1 MIVRP
6 KMFPGRA
13 LSCRKFFKPDPVR
26 AKNIFR
32 IFRIAAI
39 YFLEGDTTTDAAD
52 LTMMY
57 LCSGMT
63 YISGERLLNSL
74 YRGVKNMADTMQ
86 QMDQRELM
94 TLQHYM
100 KEYGQQAEI
109 FVGQLEM
116 LENGR
121 MEAHAAIETLEAMLS
136 AEDGVVLLQ
145 IGGGASVRAKVL
157 EPDKILLSIGAEV
170 VVERSNKDAI
180 EFLKER
186 IMEMEASQKKV
197 AETLDRLR
205 SQMNE
210 INKRLE
216 TGYQQAAAT
225 GQDQE

>member
-1 MIVRP
+1 
-6 KMFPGRA
+6 
-13 LSCRKFFKPDPVR
+13 
-26 AKNIFR
+26 
-32 IFRIAAI
+32 
-39 YFLEGDTTTDAAD
+39 
-52 LTMMY
+52 
-57 LCSGMT
+57 
-63 YISGERLLNSL
+63 
-74 YRGVKNMADTMQ
+74 
-86 QMDQRELM
+86 MDQNELM

-121 MEAHAAIETLEAMLS
+121 MEAFAAIETLEAMV
-136 AEDGVVLLQ
+136 AADDGTVLLQ

-205 SQMNE
+205 TQMNE

-216 TGYQQAAAT
+216 SGYQQAVAAD
-225 GQDQE
+225 QDQE

>member
-1 MIVRP
+1 
-6 KMFPGRA
+6 
-13 LSCRKFFKPDPVR
+13 
-26 AKNIFR
+26 
-32 IFRIAAI
+32 
-39 YFLEGDTTTDAAD
+39 
-52 LTMMY
+52 
-57 LCSGMT
+57 
-63 YISGERLLNSL
+63 
-74 YRGVKNMADTMQ
+74 MQ
-86 QMDQRELM
+86 QMNQSELM

-121 MEAHAAIETLEAMLS
+121 MEAFAAIETLEAMLS
-136 AEDGVVLLQ
+136 ADDGTVLLQ

-170 VVERSNKDAI
+170 VVERSNKEAV

-216 TGYQQAAAT
+216 SGYQQAVAE

>member
-1 MIVRP
+1 
-6 KMFPGRA
+6 
-13 LSCRKFFKPDPVR
+13 
-26 AKNIFR
+26 
-32 IFRIAAI
+32 
-39 YFLEGDTTTDAAD
+39 
-52 LTMMY
+52 
-57 LCSGMT
+57 
-63 YISGERLLNSL
+63 
-74 YRGVKNMADTMQ
+74 MQ

-94 TLQHYM
+94 TLQHYL

-109 FVGQLEM
+109 FVSQLEM

-121 MEAHAAIETLEAMLS
+121 MEAHAAIEALEGML
-136 AEDGVVLLQ
+136 ATEDGIVLLQ

-157 EPDKILLSIGAEV
+157 EPEKILLSIGAEV
-170 VVERSNKDAI
+170 VVERSNKEAV

-216 TGYQQAAAT
+216 SGYQQSAAA
-225 GQDQE
+225 GQDQD

>member
-1 MIVRP
+1 
-6 KMFPGRA
+6 
-13 LSCRKFFKPDPVR
+13 
-26 AKNIFR
+26 
-32 IFRIAAI
+32 
-39 YFLEGDTTTDAAD
+39 
-52 LTMMY
+52 
-57 LCSGMT
+57 
-63 YISGERLLNSL
+63 
-74 YRGVKNMADTMQ
+74 
-86 QMDQRELM
+86 MDQNELM

-121 MEAHAAIETLEAMLS
+121 MEAFAAIETLEAMV
-136 AEDGVVLLQ
+136 AADDGIVLLQ
-145 IGGGASVRAKVL
+145 IGGGASVRVKVL

-197 AETLDRLR
+197 TETLDRLR

-216 TGYQQAAAT
+216 SGYQQAVAAD
-225 GQDQE
+225 QDQE

>member
-1 MIVRP
+1 
-6 KMFPGRA
+6 
-13 LSCRKFFKPDPVR
+13 
-26 AKNIFR
+26 
-32 IFRIAAI
+32 
-39 YFLEGDTTTDAAD
+39 
-52 LTMMY
+52 
-57 LCSGMT
+57 
-63 YISGERLLNSL
+63 
-74 YRGVKNMADTMQ
+74 MQ

-121 MEAHAAIETLEAMLS
+121 MEALAAIETLEAMLS

-157 EPDKILLSIGAEV
+157 EPDKILMSIGAEV
-170 VVERSNKDAI
+170 VVERPNKEAV

-216 TGYQQAAAT
+216 SGYQRGAAA

>member
-1 MIVRP
+1 
-6 KMFPGRA
+6 
-13 LSCRKFFKPDPVR
+13 
-26 AKNIFR
+26 
-32 IFRIAAI
+32 
-39 YFLEGDTTTDAAD
+39 
-52 LTMMY
+52 MMY
-57 LCSGMT
+57 LCSSRHT
-63 YISGERLLNSL
+63 YSGEKLSKYILSR
-74 YRGVKNMADTMQ
+74 VKTLADTMQ

-121 MEAHAAIETLEAMLS
+121 MEALAAIETLEAMLS
-136 AEDGVVLLQ
+136 ADDGVVLLQ

-170 VVERSNKDAI
+170 VVERPNKEAV

-216 TGYQQAAAT
+216 SGYQQAAAA

>member
-1 MIVRP
+1 M
-6 KMFPGRA
+6 
-13 LSCRKFFKPDPVR
+13 
-26 AKNIFR
+26 NQ
-32 IFRIAAI
+32 
-39 YFLEGDTTTDAAD
+39 
-52 LTMMY
+52 
-57 LCSGMT
+57 
-63 YISGERLLNSL
+63 N
-74 YRGVKNMADTMQ
+74 
-86 QMDQRELM
+86 ELM

-121 MEAHAAIETLEAMLS
+121 MEAFAAIETLEAMV
-136 AEDGVVLLQ
+136 AADDGTVLLQ

-205 SQMNE
+205 TQMNE

-216 TGYQQAAAT
+216 SGYQQAVAAD
-225 GQDQE
+225 QDQE

>member
-1 MIVRP
+1 
-6 KMFPGRA
+6 
-13 LSCRKFFKPDPVR
+13 
-26 AKNIFR
+26 
-32 IFRIAAI
+32 
-39 YFLEGDTTTDAAD
+39 
-52 LTMMY
+52 
-57 LCSGMT
+57 MT
-63 YISGERLLNSL
+63 
-74 YRGVKNMADTMQ
+74 Q
-86 QMDQRELM
+86 QMTQNELM

-136 AEDGVVLLQ
+136 AEDGITLLQ

-170 VVERSNKDAI
+170 VVERSNKEAV

-210 INKRLE
+210 ISKRLE
-216 TGYQQAAAT
+216 SGYQQAAAA

>member
-1 MIVRP
+1 
-6 KMFPGRA
+6 
-13 LSCRKFFKPDPVR
+13 
-26 AKNIFR
+26 
-32 IFRIAAI
+32 
-39 YFLEGDTTTDAAD
+39 
-52 LTMMY
+52 
-57 LCSGMT
+57 
-63 YISGERLLNSL
+63 
-74 YRGVKNMADTMQ
+74 MQ
-86 QMDQRELM
+86 QMNQNELM

-121 MEAHAAIETLEAMLS
+121 MEAHAAIETLDAMLS
-136 AEDGVVLLQ
+136 ADDGVVLLQ

-170 VVERSNKDAI
+170 VIEKSNKDAV

-186 IMEMEASQKKV
+186 IIEMEASQKRV

-216 TGYQQAAAT
+216 SGYQQASAA

>member
-1 MIVRP
+1 
-6 KMFPGRA
+6 
-13 LSCRKFFKPDPVR
+13 
-26 AKNIFR
+26 
-32 IFRIAAI
+32 
-39 YFLEGDTTTDAAD
+39 
-52 LTMMY
+52 
-57 LCSGMT
+57 
-63 YISGERLLNSL
+63 
-74 YRGVKNMADTMQ
+74 
-86 QMDQRELM
+86 M

-121 MEAHAAIETLEAMLS
+121 MEALAAIETLEAMLS
-136 AEDGVVLLQ
+136 ADDGVVLLQ

-170 VVERSNKDAI
+170 VVERPNKEAV

-216 TGYQQAAAT
+216 SGYQQTAAA